1 MLSGAEGHHQVKL
14 AFALRAQFKLTV
26 GMLVQFLKDTLVRF
40 SDDTWKSPTGGKLC
54 VSVNQR
60 HLVEQ
65 FCLKITS

>member
-40 SDDTWKSPTGGKLC
+40 SDDTWKSPTDGKLC
-54 VSVNQR
+54 VSVN
-60 HLVEQ
+60 
-65 FCLKITS
+65 